1 MISIRQQMLA
11 LLPQMHPVSTPDH
24 PVQGTHSKP
33 KGRAYGSFSDTT
45 IDGYNLQRM
54 GYEFD
59 SYCIPEW
66 VLAGPWK
73 HHRITVRKSCPA
85 TWSRINRFGDKVY
98 KQRACTFGQSAQHSR
113 LGDDYKGMELS
124 NLYASKLMVAD
135 TFREL
140 IKELPSPKG
149 QRLDQKYKKS
159 LQRVHL
165 VWEPKQKEKSD
176 V

>member
-1 MISIRQQMLA
+1 MISIRQQMMA

-24 PVQGTHSKP
+24 PVQGTRSKP
-33 KGRAYGSFSDTT
+33 RGRAYSGFSDET
-45 IDGYNLQRM
+45 IDGYNQTRM

-66 VLAGPWK
+66 VVAGPWK
-73 HHRITVRKSCPA
+73 HHRVQIVKACPA
-85 TWSRINRFGDKVY
+85 TWSRINSFGDKVY

-140 IKELPSPKG
+140 IKQLPSPKG